1 MLSDLTDHL
10 LAWEQY
16 WLPVLSTYAQQCVN
30 SKREIRQTAL
40 GHLQRTLI
48 ASELLSNPAVD
59 LSVVFEKLIF
69 PTLDE
74 LLKPQVFRRDP
85 GGMGET
91 RLRATALLCKL
102 FLHCTTQRQGM
113 SGLKEIWGRVLDAL
127 DRMMHSGRKDTMVGR
142 DLPYRDCRS
151 PPCCSTRQ

>member
-127 DRMMHSGRKDTMVGR
+127 DRMMHSGRKDTMVSL
-142 DLPYRDCRS
+142 DLPYGDCRS
-151 PPCCSTRQ
+151 